1 MIARRNYVCFL
12 LGLVMIL
19 SIFSPAAAADIPD
32 ISLSAAEGKPG
43 ETVTISVSLED
54 NPGFVNMSLD
64 IDYDHS
70 ALVLTEIV
78 DTGMVSG
85 RMHNPNI
92 SATDPYR
99 LIWAND
105 TAKSNITKNGIIV
118 NLIFQ
123 VAGDAKA
130 GEYPIRVSSPKNGI
144 INYNLK
150 KVDFQLNDGM
160 IEVTEEKSPEPSSP
174 ESSNPESSTPKPSTP
189 ESSTPESSTPE
200 PSAPESS
207 TPKVHEHSMVH
218 ILSREATCGSE
229 GNPEYWMCTS
239 CSKRYADPNG
249 SEEITKVRIPIDPD
263 RHSGE
268 TYLLDA
274 VKATKKREGY
284 TGDTYCLD
292 CDTLLKSGKVIPVLE
307 KEPSAEEE
315 TPEKDENTASDVSS
329 DDPWINPFKD
339 IYASDSY
346 YDAIR
351 YVYENGL
358 FKGVSDTEFAPA
370 VTMTRAMFVTVLGRM
385 AGVDIR
391 YFDGNSF
398 TDAVPGEWYAPYVEW
413 AAAYGIVQGYGN
425 GIFGINDKITVEQA
439 SAILARY
446 AAYIGLST
454 ESTGTLNAFADAGDV
469 SGWAVENM
477 KWVVANGIYTGE
489 SNRLNP
495 KTPAS
500 RALVAVML
508 YNFQDKNG

>member
-1 MIARRNYVCFL
+1 M
-12 LGLVMIL
+12 GLVMLL
-19 SIFSPAAAADIPD
+19 SLCSPAAAAGNPD
-32 ISLSAAEGKPG
+32 ISLSEAEGKPG
-43 ETVTISVSLED
+43 ETVTISVSLEN

-78 DTGMVSG
+78 DTGILSG
-85 RMHNPNI
+85 KMHSPTI
-92 SATDPYR
+92 SDIDSYR

-105 TAKSNITKNGIIV
+105 TARSDFTGNGIVV
-118 NLIFQ
+118 NLVFR
-123 VAGDAKA
+123 VTDHAKQ
-130 GEYPIRVSSPKNGI
+130 GEYPVRVSVPKNGI
-144 INYNLK
+144 INYNMK
-150 KVDFQLNDGM
+150 NVDFQLKDGS
-160 IEVTEEKSPEPSSP
+160 IKVTAEKYSSSSDS
-174 ESSNPESSTPKPSTP
+174 ESSASDSSSG
-189 ESSTPESSTPE
+189 SSAE
-200 PSAPESS
+200 
-207 TPKVHEHSMVH
+207 VHEHSMVH
-218 ILSREATCGSE
+218 ILSREATCCSE

-239 CSKRYADPNG
+239 CSKRYSDPNG
-249 SEEITKVRIPIDPD
+249 SEEITNVRIPMDSGN
-263 RHSGE
+263 HGGE

-292 CDTLLKSGKVIPVLE
+292 CDALLKSGKTIPVLE
-307 KEPSAEEE
+307 SDISDEKEKPAQEENIAEE
-315 TPEKDENTASDVSS
+315 SSS
-329 DDPWINPFKD
+329 DDSWINPFMD

-358 FKGVSDTEFAPA
+358 FKGVSAVEFAPA

-385 AGVDIR
+385 AGVDVR
-391 YFDGNSF
+391 YFEGNSF

-425 GIFGINDKITVEQA
+425 GIFGINDMITVEQA

-454 ESTGTLNAFADAGDV
+454 ESIGTLNTFADAGDV
-469 SGWAVENM
+469 SGWAVETM
-477 KWVVANGIYTGE
+477 KWVVANGIYSGE
-489 SNRLNP
+489 SGRLNP

-500 RALVAVML
+500 RSLVAVML
-508 YNFQDKNG
+508 YNFQNKNG